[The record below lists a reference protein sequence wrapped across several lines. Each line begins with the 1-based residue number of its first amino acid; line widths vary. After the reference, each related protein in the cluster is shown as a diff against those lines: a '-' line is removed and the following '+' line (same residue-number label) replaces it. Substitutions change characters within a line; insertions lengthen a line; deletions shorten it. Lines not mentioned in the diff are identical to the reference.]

1 MSLVLLLGCAFFG
14 ALQSVSSKLAARCG
28 SEETGFNRTKA
39 LAALAPVA
47 AAFLFRPAFHAPTA
61 LFGALYGL
69 SLCAAM
75 LFGYRALAL
84 GPLSLTSM
92 IAAFS
97 VLLPIG
103 YGVLFCG
110 ETPGIWQ
117 GIGLAL
123 LCAAIVLASLGKG
136 SGKKAGWSWALA
148 LFLTFLAN
156 GLCSILQKMHQSR
169 FPGLYRVDFLLFAL
183 LCAALFFLLLS
194 LRRRAPARG
203 RGWAALSGCAMAA
216 GSFSQIALAS
226 TEQASV
232 LFPAVS
238 AGTIAL
244 SLVGGCLIF
253 REKLSLSQIAA
264 LCCGAAAVVFLK
276 L

>member
-123 LCAAIVLASLGKG
+123 LCAAIVLTSLGKG
-136 SGKKAGWSWALA
+136 SGRKAGWRWALA
-148 LFLTFLAN
+148 LLLTFLAN
-156 GLCSILQKMHQSR
+156 GLCSILQKMHQTR

-194 LRRRAPARG
+194 LRRRAPERG
-203 RGWAALSGCAMAA
+203 RGWAALSGISMAA
-216 GSFSQIALAS
+216 GSFAQIALAS

-244 SLVGGCLIF
+244 SLLGGCLIF
-253 REKLSLSQIAA
+253 RERLSLSQIAA